1 MPGKELFNRLYA
13 EEQWAPILLRP
24 HAFSTTRYDDV
35 ARLLLPER
43 GRVLEFGCGSG
54 GLLIALAE
62 RFDEAVGV
70 DLSDRRIALARRILA
85 ERYPQYSGKLR
96 FQCIGGGEPLPFEDA
111 SFDVIIACVVLEAVP
126 DVFATMDELARVCRP
141 GGCLLA
147 TVANVCYIRHI
158 LGMLAGRIPV
168 TWAPTRDIG
177 EWRRCGWDGG
187 CLRYFSKHALSQ
199 LLLHTGFDPEK
210 WSGSGRWARLRRWC
224 PALCGDLCVRARRR
238 RQR

>member
-111 SFDVIIACVVLEAVP
+111 SSTAW
-126 DVFATMDELARVCRP
+126 RP
-141 GGCLLA
+141 PRP
-147 TVANVCYIRHI
+147 VAP
-158 LGMLAGRIPV
+158 AS
-168 TWAPTRDIG
+168 PTCSSPTTCSTPMR
-177 EWRRCGWDGG
+177 
-187 CLRYFSKHALSQ
+187 
-199 LLLHTGFDPEK
+199 
-210 WSGSGRWARLRRWC
+210 
-224 PALCGDLCVRARRR
+224 
-238 RQR
+238 